1 LTVRFFATGA
11 LTVLA
16 LCACRPAPPDPVP
29 GAKRACQD
37 FVAERLVV
45 PSSAKFPEAAGMSAL
60 EGRPRNGVSPAAQA
74 AATLAQGLA
83 DPAAGAKLIT
93 LQIKF
98 LEDNELSR
106 IESLAKSGKADDVRG
121 IVGSA
126 LARRFG
132 QADYVISGYVDAQDR
147 SGTATRTNFIC
158 LVNADGGKNWKQV
171 GVALGY

>member
-1 LTVRFFATGA
+1 LTVRFFAMVA

-60 EGRPRNGVSPAAQA
+60 EGRPKSGASPAAQTA
-74 AATLAQGLA
+74 AALAQGLA
-83 DPAAGAKLIT
+83 DPLVGARLIA

-98 LEDNELSR
+98 LDDDELSR
-106 IESLAKSGKADDVRG
+106 VENLAKSGKVDDARG
-121 IVGSA
+121 IVRSA
-126 LARRFG
+126 LARRFE
-132 QADYVISGYVDAQDR
+132 QADYVVSGYVEAQDR

-158 LVNADGGKNWKQV
+158 LVNADGGKNWRQV